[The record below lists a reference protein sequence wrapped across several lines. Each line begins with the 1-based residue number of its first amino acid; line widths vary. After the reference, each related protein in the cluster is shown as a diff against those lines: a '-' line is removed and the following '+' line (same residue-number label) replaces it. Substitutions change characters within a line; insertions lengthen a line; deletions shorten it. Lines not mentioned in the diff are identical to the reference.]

1 MRIIHCCTY
10 VCYDIQYNDTQCTE
24 GEQQVKLCRGKYTFF
39 KDEYRAKVK
48 NIFTIALCLFL
59 YIFFKNRLIT
69 IRHVKAGF
77 DTFQLKIPL

>member
-48 NIFTIALCLFL
+48 KIFYYSSVFVFI
-59 YIFFKNRLIT
+59 YIF
-69 IRHVKAGF
+69 
-77 DTFQLKIPL
+77 LKQINHYSSC